1 MFGYAVHFC
10 KVSGEKMDERVS
22 HLTDYEKNFMKN
34 TEAPPSSYCISQRFM
49 KGSLNKVIYV
59 PIVSDCKCLGAN
71 FLLIEIKFNEQNAFV
86 ILYWIG

>member
-34 TEAPPSSYCISQRFM
+34 TEAPPSLHITISLRFM
-49 KGSLNKVIYV
+49 KGSLNRVIYV
-59 PIVSDCKCLGAN
+59 PMHLEMFGSQLFID
-71 FLLIEIKFNEQNAFV
+71 
-86 ILYWIG
+86 

>member
-34 TEAPPSSYCISQRFM
+34 TEAPPSYYISQRFM
-49 KGSLNKVIYV
+49 KGSLNRLIYV
-59 PIVSDCKCLGAN
+59 PIVSIWKCLRAN

-86 ILYWIG
+86 ILYWNG